1 MKVLHVI
8 PSLSPVHGGAT
19 RAVLLMEQA
28 LRGQGVEVETAAT
41 DDDGP
46 GRRNG
51 KPCGRPLRGEDGLVR
66 WYFPKRAEFY
76 KPAPAFARWIAG
88 AARDYDL
95 LHLHALFSFTTTAAA
110 RAARRAGVPYIV
122 EPIGTLNRYGLH
134 QRRPWLKQ
142 LSLALVEGPVLRHA
156 AALRFTSEQEAEE
169 ARALGIPWREAVI
182 PLGLEEAA
190 FDGLER
196 PPAPAEANRLLFLSR
211 LDPKKNLE
219 GLLDAF
225 AALVP
230 AHPQLRLTVAGAGDA
245 AYVAQLKARAAA
257 LGLDGHVTWAG
268 HIEGERKAEALR
280 TADVFV
286 LPSFSE
292 NFGIAAAEALAA
304 GLPCLLGEGVA
315 IAKDVAEAG
324 AGLAVAPDAPSVA
337 AGLRRM
343 IGARGDLAAMS
354 AQARRLAHSRFSAQ
368 AMGLRLKQLYSD
380 ILTP

>member
-1 MKVLHVI
+1 MRVLHVI

-28 LRGQGVEVETAAT
+28 LQAQGVEVETAAT

-51 KPCGRPLRGEDGLVR
+51 KACGQPLCEDGIVR

-88 AARDYDL
+88 AAREYDL
-95 LHLHALFSFTTTAAA
+95 LHLHALFSFTTAAAA
-110 RAARRAGVPYIV
+110 RAARRAGVPYVV
-122 EPIGTLNRYGLH
+122 EPIGTLNRYGLGR
-134 QRRPWLKQ
+134 RRPWLKR

-169 ARALGIPWREAVI
+169 ARALGIAWREAVI
-182 PLGLEEAA
+182 PLGLEVAA
-190 FDGLER
+190 FNGPER
-196 PPAPAEANRLLFLSR
+196 PPVPVVASQLLFLSR

-219 GLLDAF
+219 GLLDALSV
-225 AALVP
+225 LVP
-230 AHPQLRLTVAGAGDA
+230 AHPQLRLTVAGDGDA
-245 AYVAQLKARAAA
+245 AYVAQLKARAAG
-257 LGLDGHVTWAG
+257 LGLDWHVTWAG
-268 HIEGERKAEALR
+268 HIEGARKAEALR

-315 IAKDVAEAG
+315 IAKDVAQAG
-324 AGLAVAPDAPSVA
+324 AGLAVAPDSASVT

-343 IGARGDLAAMS
+343 IDAQEDLAAMS
-354 AQARRLAHSRFSAQ
+354 VRARRLAQSRFSAQ